1 MFGSMWTTLCES
13 AVFTG
18 NVRAST
24 PVIYSVNVA
33 TKFMQLALPVIKL
46 VGNNTMSTSEE
57 EAAYLRPC
65 HERSTAM
72 DTDTLAFREKKESDD
87 VYMLL
92 HQLAYGNMND
102 TDPHYSFNSAVVSVI
117 ESTLEY
123 AMNIYND
130 QVSKLVNSL
139 KELAS
144 TADSVAGALS
154 VIDSGESLPATVF
167 SNSKT
172 GFAPLPADWSSSKRF
187 DSALIFARSLLLPT
201 YSIDNRRLSHRNIL
215 KTSQRT

>member
-1 MFGSMWTTLCES
+1 MFGSMCDNLMRVGS
-13 AVFTG
+13 FTG

-57 EAAYLRPC
+57 EVAYLRPC
-65 HERSTAM
+65 HERSTAHGYGYSS
-72 DTDTLAFREKKESDD
+72 FREKKESDD

-102 TDPHYSFNSAVVSVI
+102 TDPHYSFNSAVISVI

-123 AMNIYND
+123 ALNIYND
-130 QVSKLVNSL
+130 QVSRLVNSL
-139 KELAS
+139 KEVS
-144 TADSVAGALS
+144 
-154 VIDSGESLPATVF
+154 E
-167 SNSKT
+167 
-172 GFAPLPADWSSSKRF
+172 
-187 DSALIFARSLLLPT
+187 
-201 YSIDNRRLSHRNIL
+201 YS
-215 KTSQRT
+215 